1 MAVRTARRARRCAV
15 LASRRS
21 CYAPADGV
29 RDVGARAGDHDRKGH
44 AMDTEII
51 KCAVQDHIAVV
62 TMDRPPVN
70 AVNAQF
76 HQEMMLVF
84 DSLSDRDDVR
94 VAILTGAGKVFCAGA
109 DIKARVGQTPQPG
122 DFWQHSRR
130 AREAFHS
137 ILECRVPVI
146 AAINGPALGAGL
158 GIAASCDL
166 LLASESASLG
176 LPEINVGL
184 LGGGKHL
191 MRLVGHSKAR
201 RMMFTGQRLSG
212 ADLYRLGVVEDCV
225 PPDKLMPAA
234 MALAAEIA
242 AKSPIAIRLAKHAM
256 NTIEFMSL
264 RDGYRFEQGMTGEL
278 SKYED
283 SKEAMRAFVEKRPA
297 VFKGR

>member
-1 MAVRTARRARRCAV
+1 ME
-15 LASRRS
+15 
-21 CYAPADGV
+21 
-29 RDVGARAGDHDRKGH
+29 
-44 AMDTEII
+44 TEVI
-51 KCAVQDHIAVV
+51 KCEVADHIALV

-76 HQEMMLVF
+76 HEELMRVF
-84 DSLSDRDDVR
+84 DALSDREDVR
-94 VAILTGAGKVFCAGA
+94 AAILTGAGKMFCAGA
-109 DIKARVGQTPQPG
+109 DIKARLEREPQPG

-158 GIAASCDL
+158 GLLASCDL
-166 LLASESASLG
+166 LVASENAVVG

-184 LGGGKHL
+184 LGGGRHA
-191 MRLVGHSKAR
+191 MRLFPHSKAR

-212 ADLYRLGVVEDCV
+212 ADLYRLGAVEECV
-225 PPDKLMPAA
+225 PPDQLMGAA
-234 MALAAEIA
+234 RALAAEIA
-242 AKSPIAIRLAKHAM
+242 SKSPIAIRLAKHAM

-264 RDGYRFEQGMTGEL
+264 RDGYRFEQNMTGEL
-278 SKYED
+278 SKTED
-283 SKEAMRAFVEKRPA
+283 SREAMRAFVEKRPP

>member
-1 MAVRTARRARRCAV
+1 
-15 LASRRS
+15 
-21 CYAPADGV
+21 
-29 RDVGARAGDHDRKGH
+29 
-44 AMDTEII
+44 MDTEFI
-51 KCAVQDHIAVV
+51 KCTVRDHIALV

-76 HQEMMLVF
+76 HEEMMRVF
-84 DSLSDRDDVR
+84 DTLSDQDDVR

-109 DIKARVGQTPQPG
+109 DIKARVAHEPQPG

-130 AREAFHS
+130 AREAFHA
-137 ILECRVPVI
+137 IVECRVPVI

-158 GIAASCDL
+158 GIVASCDL
-166 LLASESASLG
+166 LVASETAVLG

-184 LGGGKHL
+184 LGGGRHA
-191 MRLVGHSKAR
+191 MRLLPHSKAR

-212 ADLYRLGVVEDCV
+212 ADLYRLGVVEECV
-225 PPDKLMPAA
+225 PADRLMDVAN
-234 MALAAEIA
+234 ALALEIA
-242 AKSPIAIRLAKHAM
+242 SKSPVAIRLAKHAM

-264 RDGYRFEQGMTGEL
+264 RDGYRFEQNMTGEL

-283 SKEAMRAFVEKRPA
+283 SREAMRAFVEKRLP

>member
-1 MAVRTARRARRCAV
+1 
-15 LASRRS
+15 
-21 CYAPADGV
+21 
-29 RDVGARAGDHDRKGH
+29 
-44 AMDTEII
+44 MDAEII
-51 KCAVQDHIAVV
+51 RCVVQDHIALV

-76 HQEMMLVF
+76 HEEMMRVF
-84 DSLSDRDDVR
+84 DTLSDREDVR

-109 DIKARVGQTPQPG
+109 DIKARLEREPQPG

-137 ILECRVPVI
+137 IVECRVPVI

-166 LLASESASLG
+166 LLASESAVLG

-184 LGGGKHL
+184 LGGGRHT
-191 MRLVGHSKAR
+191 MRLLPHSKAR

-212 ADLYRLGVVEDCV
+212 AELYRLGVVEECV
-225 PPDKLMPAA
+225 PADKLMDTAR
-234 MALAAEIA
+234 ALAVEIA
-242 AKSPIAIRLAKHAM
+242 GKSPIAIRLAKHAM

-264 RDGYRFEQGMTGEL
+264 RDGYRFEQNMTGEL
-278 SKYED
+278 SKSED
-283 SKEAMRAFVEKRPA
+283 SREAMRAFVEKRPP

>member
-1 MAVRTARRARRCAV
+1 ME
-15 LASRRS
+15 
-21 CYAPADGV
+21 
-29 RDVGARAGDHDRKGH
+29 
-44 AMDTEII
+44 TEII
-51 KCAVQDHIAVV
+51 KCEVADHIALV

-76 HQEMMLVF
+76 HEELMRVF
-84 DSLSDRDDVR
+84 DALSDREDVR
-94 VAILTGAGKVFCAGA
+94 AAILTGAGKIFCAGA
-109 DIKARVGQTPQPG
+109 DIKARLEREPQPG

-158 GIAASCDL
+158 GLVASCDL
-166 LLASESASLG
+166 VVASENAVVG

-184 LGGGKHL
+184 LGGGRHA
-191 MRLVGHSKAR
+191 MRLFPHSKAR

-212 ADLYRLGVVEDCV
+212 ADLYRLGAVEECV
-225 PPDKLMPAA
+225 PADQLMGAA
-234 MALAAEIA
+234 RALAAEIA
-242 AKSPIAIRLAKHAM
+242 AKSPVAIRLAKHAM

-264 RDGYRFEQGMTGEL
+264 RDGYRFEQNMTGEL
-278 SKYED
+278 SKSED
-283 SKEAMRAFVEKRPA
+283 SREAMRAFVEKRPP